1 MTADR
6 TECDESQ
13 KRGLVKVDSHPL
25 NVFRLYGMAGNHFES
40 SMDRFGDYA
49 SDS

>member
-13 KRGLVKVDSHPL
+13 KRGLVKVDSYPP
-25 NVFRLYGMAGNHFES
+25 NGFRLYGMTGNDFES
-40 SMDRFGDYA
+40 SRDRFGDYA
-49 SDS
+49 SDL